1 MVDFSQPFD
10 QDTVTNVPINPD
22 SNNPI
27 EVDQNSYV
35 QTEDNGGVDD
45 DGFAIAG
52 DVTGSTLSDQI
63 NIAIVIDTSG
73 STRNSS
79 GSDFDGNGTD
89 ETILEAELIAAREV
103 FQSYI
108 DAGYDPGEVN
118 ISLVTYAS
126 NAEVRGTYNLSE
138 AADFDA
144 MLQEIRD
151 DGPNGGT
158 DFDEGL
164 ESAGDAFAASGA
176 SPDDQNIVV
185 FMSDGFPTES
195 SNSDIIGERIQLEAD
210 WNATIS
216 GIGIG
221 ENSSLSRLQLLDNT
235 SDGAEQV
242 ETGQELADLIVE
254 PLVDADFLRFEIVI
268 EGTDN
273 AGNPL
278 TETIVLQE
286 NDPRVTTTQLGW
298 SFTGVSASDQFDA
311 GTEVTVTVNSIF
323 AEDPGDPGSGEQ
335 VVTTDHSFD
344 VVICFTP
351 GTRILTPRGEVPVE
365 ELAVG
370 DRVVTRDHG
379 IQPIRWIGRREINA
393 TQLAMA
399 PKLRPVL
406 IRADALGPGRPE
418 RDMRVSRQH
427 RILIR
432 DWRAEMMFG
441 AEDGVL
447 VPAHALCNDSSIT
460 EERPREGVT
469 YLHIAFDRHEVVYA
483 DGIEAESLHPAEAM
497 TTAVD
502 PEQRAELLAI
512 FPELAEGRSHA
523 FDTARSALK
532 GRDGAVFRARAS

>member
-151 DGPNGGT
+151 DGPGGT
-158 DFDEGL
+158 TNYVAGL
-164 ESAGDAFAASGA
+164 NSAGDAFASSGA
-176 SPDDQNIVV
+176 SPSDSNLVV
-185 FMSDGFPTES
+185 FMSDGFPWPRGQ
-195 SNSDIIGERIQLEAD
+195 DISGAAQDLEDD
-210 WNATIS
+210 WNPIIN

-221 ENSSLSRLQLLDNT
+221 ENSSLNALNQLDNT
-235 SDGAEQV
+235 TDGAEQV
-242 ETGQELADLIVE
+242 LSGQELSDVIVA
-254 PLVDADFLRFEIVI
+254 PLVDTDFLRFEIVA
-268 EGTDN
+268 EGFDEN
-273 AGNPL
+273 GDPV
-278 TETIVLQE
+278 TETIVLNE
-286 NDPRVTTTQLGW
+286 GDSRITTTPAGW
-298 SFTGVSASDQFDA
+298 SFNGVELGAGFAA
-311 GTEVTVTVNSIF
+311 GTQVDVTVNTYF
-323 AEDPGDPGSGEQ
+323 AEGPGDPGSGEQ